1 MTRDY
6 LIMLTLSLAVLA
18 ISIASLAYVAV
29 VQPDYL
35 RADRDGVPFYTPQV
49 INPETGEPVP
59 MGELIR
65 HYKGE

>member
-1 MTRDY
+1 MSKDY
-6 LIMLTLSLAVLA
+6 LIMLTLSLTVLG
-18 ISIASLAYVAV
+18 ISIVSLAYIAV

-49 INPETGEPVP
+49 INPETGEPVE

>member
-1 MTRDY
+1 MSKDY
-6 LIMLTLSLAVLA
+6 LIMLILSLAVLG
-18 ISIASLAYVAV
+18 ISIASLAYIAV

-49 INPETGEPVP
+49 INPETGEPVE

>member
-1 MTRDY
+1 MSRDF
-6 LIMLTLSLAVLA
+6 LIMSGLALTVLG
-18 ISIASLAYVAV
+18 ISIASLVYISV

-35 RADRDGVPFYTPQV
+35 RSDRDGVPFYTPPV
-49 INPETGEPVP
+49 INPDGGEPVE

>member
-1 MTRDY
+1 MSKDS
-6 LIMLTLSLAVLA
+6 LQMLTLSIVVTA
-18 ISIASLAYVAV
+18 ISIAGLSYITMAP
-29 VQPDYL
+29 PDYL

-49 INPETGEPVP
+49 QHPDGGEPVS

>member
-1 MTRDY
+1 MTKGY
-6 LIMLTLSLAVLA
+6 IAMLVLSIGVMG
-18 ISIASLAYVAV
+18 ISIASLAYIVV

-35 RADRDGVPFYTPQV
+35 RSDRDGVPFYTPQV
-49 INPETGEPVP
+49 INPEGGEPLS

>member
-1 MTRDY
+1 MSRDY
-6 LIMLTLSLAVLA
+6 LLMLTLSLAVLGL
-18 ISIASLAYVAV
+18 SIASLAYIAV

-49 INPETGEPVP
+49 INPETGEPVE